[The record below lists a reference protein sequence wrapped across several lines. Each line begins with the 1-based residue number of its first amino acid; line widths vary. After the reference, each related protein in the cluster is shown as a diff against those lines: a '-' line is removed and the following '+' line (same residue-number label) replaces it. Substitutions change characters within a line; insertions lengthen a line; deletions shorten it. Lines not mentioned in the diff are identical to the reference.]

1 MFYVYILQS
10 VDFPENFYI
19 GFTTDLQKR
28 FHDHNSG
35 YSSHTK
41 KFMPWRLKNYI
52 AFDDEQK
59 AKDFELYLKTHS
71 GRKFC
76 KNHF

>member
-10 VDFPENFYI
+10 IPFPEKFYV
-19 GFTTDLQKR
+19 GFTNDLQKR
-28 FHDHNSG
+28 FHDHNAG
-35 YSSHTK
+35 YSTHTK
-41 KFMPWRLKNYI
+41 KFMPWTLKNYI

-59 AKDFELYLKTHS
+59 AKDFETYLKTHS